1 MKSGMIFTKKDVVVI
16 LGSVVFLLMNLA
28 AVEQRGRERAK
39 RIVCLSNLKQLT
51 AAYNMYADEND
62 GILPLPRTAGG
73 WLQDVDIKTIHFML
87 ETGITRKMFYCPS
100 NTTHQIYNDLFWMY
114 NDTSWNGEK
123 FTNELG
129 FVVSGYCHILELSTF
144 NRPNGAVRPDIVA
157 YEKDTEE
164 KIWVR
169 TNQESSPA
177 TRELCIDT
185 IMGVPQSNKTY
196 GRNFSEI
203 AGGIYAGDAVYD
215 RTNHLMNDGNPP
227 GGNIGFL
234 DGHGEWRIFDPD
246 IENGVAVPRY
256 GNTPGFFW

>member
-1 MKSGMIFTKKDVVVI
+1 MNATINITKKDLVVI
-16 LGSVVFLLMNLA
+16 FGCILFVLLNLS
-28 AVEQRGRERAK
+28 AVNNRGRERAK
-39 RIVCLSNLKQLT
+39 RIVCLANLKQLT
-51 AAYNMYADEND
+51 AAYNLYAEENG

-73 WLQDVDIKTIHFML
+73 WLQDIDIKTVHFML

-123 FTNELG
+123 FTDELG
-129 FVVSGYCHILELSTF
+129 FVVSGYSHLLELSRWSDGVT
-144 NRPNGAVRPDIVA
+144 RPDIVA
-157 YEKDTEE
+157 YEKDAEK
-164 KIWVR
+164 KIWLR
-169 TNQESSPA
+169 TNQENSPA

-185 IMGVPQSNKTY
+185 IIGVPQSNAKY

-203 AGGIYAGDAVYD
+203 AGGIYAGSAVYD
-215 RTNHLMNDGNPP
+215 RTNHLMNDGIPP

-234 DGHGEWRIFDPD
+234 DGHGEWRVFDPD

-256 GNTPGFFW
+256 GNSPGFFW